1 MNSWAMAGSEKAR
14 GHGALMDAVYRRQ
27 RHFYDLTR
35 KYYLLGRDPMIRDL
49 APPRGGSVLEIGC
62 GTGRNLIAVGRV
74 WPAARLYG
82 VDISQAMLDTAQVAV
97 ERVGMC
103 SRMRLMR
110 GDACAFDPKALFG
123 RATFDRVFISYALS
137 MIPDWEKALAQA
149 AQCVAPGGR
158 LEVVD
163 FGEQDGLPGAW
174 KKLLTGWLGRF
185 HVTPRATLGQAIEK
199 VARDVGGLAH
209 FRALYRGYAVRGGL
223 VRV

>member
-1 MNSWAMAGSEKAR
+1 MNSWAVAGH

-49 APPRGGSVLEIGC
+49 APPRGGTVLEIGC

-97 ERVGMC
+97 ERVGIC
-103 SRMRLMR
+103 SRVRLMP
-110 GDACAFDPKALFG
+110 GDACAFDPQALFG
-123 RATFDRVFISYALS
+123 QATFDRVFISYALS
-137 MIPDWEKALAQA
+137 MIPDWEAALAQA

-174 KKLLTGWLGRF
+174 KRLLSGWLARF
-185 HVTPRATLGQAIEK
+185 HVKPRATLGQAMEK
-199 VARDVGGLAH
+199 VARNVGGLAH
-209 FRALYRGYAVRGGL
+209 FRPLYRGYAVRCGL